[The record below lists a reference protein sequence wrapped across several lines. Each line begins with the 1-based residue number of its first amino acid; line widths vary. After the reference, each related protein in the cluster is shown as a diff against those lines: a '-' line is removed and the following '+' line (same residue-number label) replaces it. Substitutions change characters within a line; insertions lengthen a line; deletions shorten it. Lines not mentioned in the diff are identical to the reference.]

1 MLKPEQSVWFFSH
14 LLKQQGSEVFPIDR
28 VHACHTSSLQTPT
41 DKEQALQVS
50 VSHFTSSCF
59 LQPCLLSVTLL
70 LCHISDIFNISASL
84 LTQGTIYSRAPSN
97 SSLKPTRTKVS
108 SSHWDICA
116 HMFSSLFSPNLLH
129 LIVLISPLGVRS
141 VVPGSL
147 PPAGLVGPSC
157 SPVLLY

>member
-1 MLKPEQSVWFFSH
+1 MNNLSDLSH
-14 LLKQQGSEVFPIDR
+14 SFKQQGSEVFPIDR

-50 VSHFTSSCF
+50 VSHLTSSCF

-97 SSLKPTRTKVS
+97 SSLKANENKGVFISLR
-108 SSHWDICA
+108 
-116 HMFSSLFSPNLLH
+116 HMCTPNLLH